1 MGRKAPYSKKMMDA
15 LRRGGF
21 KQGSRGNLGYDI
33 IREKGVKKIELYGT
47 LTPKIFGE
55 NWQLALKLIDR
66 YVYPK
71 SSRANIAGLRHYTL
85 DGEEQKLPSVTT
97 VLGQTQPKEKQES
110 LERWRNRVGLRE
122 AQKITRDAAIRG
134 TAMHKYL
141 EDLIRGERSLDLTPL
156 GVEATKMAEVIVDRG
171 LNDCSEIYGIEAT
184 LFYPGLYAGSVDLV
198 AKYKDKVSIIDFK
211 QTNKPKQREWIGD
224 YFLQMAAYGMAHDA
238 VYGTS
243 IEQGVIMMCSKDGY
257 YQQFMIEGE
266 EFRQAKH
273 NFLGRLNEFYS
284 MDNNST
290 TVVRSD
296 DGAKV

>member
-1 MGRKAPYSKKMMDA
+1 MK
-15 LRRGGF
+15 
-21 KQGSRGNLGYDI
+21 I
-33 IREKGVKKIELYGT
+33 IEKYK
-47 LTPKIFGE
+47 
-55 NWQLALKLIDR
+55 
-66 YVYPK
+66 YP
-71 SSRANIAGLRHYTL
+71 SSTRANIEGLRHYTIT
-85 DGEEQKLPSVTT
+85 GEQQKLPSVTA
-97 VLGQTQPKEKQES
+97 VLGATQPKEKQES
-110 LERWRNRVGLRE
+110 LERWRKRVGLRE

-141 EDLIRGERSLDLTPL
+141 EDLIRGQKSLDLTPL
-156 GVEATKMAEVIVDRG
+156 GIEATKMAEIIVERG

-184 LFYPGLYAGSVDLV
+184 LYYPNLYAGSVDLV

-257 YQQFMIEGE
+257 YQQFMIEGD

-273 NFLGRLNEFYS
+273 KFLGRLDEFYNG
-284 MDNNST
+284 MGDNSDA
-290 TVVRSD
+290 VVS
-296 DGAKV
+296 GAG

>member
-1 MGRKAPYSKKMMDA
+1 MKIVNKYS
-15 LRRGGF
+15 
-21 KQGSRGNLGYDI
+21 
-33 IREKGVKKIELYGT
+33 
-47 LTPKIFGE
+47 
-55 NWQLALKLIDR
+55 
-66 YVYPK
+66 YPR
-71 SSRANIAGLRHYTL
+71 SSRAKLDGLRHYTI
-85 DGEEQKLPSVTT
+85 DGSQKKLPSVTT

-141 EDLIRGERSLDLTPL
+141 EDLIRGQRSLDLTPL
-156 GVEATKMAEVIVDRG
+156 GVEATKMAEIIVERG

-184 LFYPGLYAGSVDLV
+184 LYYPNLYAGSVDLV

-257 YQQFMIEGE
+257 YQQFVIEGKE
-266 EFRQAKH
+266 VRDAKH
-273 NFLGRLNEFYS
+273 KFLGRLNEFYNL
-284 MDNNST
+284 DNNSDA
-290 TVVRSD
+290 VVRGD
-296 DGAKV
+296 R

>member
-1 MGRKAPYSKKMMDA
+1 MKLVDKYS
-15 LRRGGF
+15 
-21 KQGSRGNLGYDI
+21 
-33 IREKGVKKIELYGT
+33 
-47 LTPKIFGE
+47 
-55 NWQLALKLIDR
+55 
-66 YVYPK
+66 YPK
-71 SSRANIAGLRHYTL
+71 SSRAKLDGLRHYTI
-85 DGEEQKLPSVTT
+85 DGSQKKLPSVTT

-141 EDLIRGERSLDLTPL
+141 EDLIRGQRSLDLTPL
-156 GVEATKMAEVIVDRG
+156 GVEATKMAEIIVERG

-184 LFYPGLYAGSVDLV
+184 LFYPNLYAGSVDLV

-257 YQQFMIEGE
+257 YQQFMIEGD
-266 EFRQAKH
+266 EFRRAKH
-273 NFLGRLNEFYS
+273 KFLGRLDEFYNG
-284 MDNNST
+284 MGNNSDA
-290 TVVRSD
+290 VVS
-296 DGAKV
+296 GAG

>member
-1 MGRKAPYSKKMMDA
+1 MKLVDKYS
-15 LRRGGF
+15 
-21 KQGSRGNLGYDI
+21 
-33 IREKGVKKIELYGT
+33 
-47 LTPKIFGE
+47 
-55 NWQLALKLIDR
+55 
-66 YVYPK
+66 YPK
-71 SSRANIAGLRHYTL
+71 SSRAKLDGLRHYTI
-85 DGEEQKLPSVTT
+85 DGSQKKLPSVTT

-141 EDLIRGERSLDLTPL
+141 EDLIRGQRSLDLTPL
-156 GVEATKMAEVIVDRG
+156 GIEATKMAEIIVERG

-184 LFYPGLYAGSVDLV
+184 LYYPNLYAGSVDLV

-257 YQQFMIEGE
+257 YQQFMIEGD
-266 EFRQAKH
+266 EFRRAKH
-273 NFLGRLNEFYS
+273 KFLGRLDEFYNG
-284 MDNNST
+284 MGNNSDA
-290 TVVRSD
+290 VVS
-296 DGAKV
+296 GAG

>member
-1 MGRKAPYSKKMMDA
+1 M
-15 LRRGGF
+15 
-21 KQGSRGNLGYDI
+21 
-33 IREKGVKKIELYGT
+33 KIVD
-47 LTPKIFGE
+47 K
-55 NWQLALKLIDR
+55 

-71 SSRANIAGLRHYTL
+71 SSRANIAGLRHYTV
-85 DGEEQKLPSVTT
+85 DGEERGLPSVTT

-156 GVEATKMAEVIVDRG
+156 GVEATRMAEIIVERG

-184 LFYPGLYAGSVDLV
+184 LYYPGLYAGSVDLV
-198 AKYKDKVSIIDFK
+198 AKYKDKISIIDFK

-238 VYGTS
+238 VYGTT

-257 YQQFMIEGE
+257 YQQFVIEGK
-266 EFRQAKH
+266 EFRDAKH
-273 NFLGRLNEFYS
+273 KFLGRLDGFYN
-284 MDNNST
+284 MDNNSDA
-290 TVVRSD
+290 VVRGD
-296 DGAKV
+296 R

>member
-1 MGRKAPYSKKMMDA
+1 MKIVNKYS
-15 LRRGGF
+15 
-21 KQGSRGNLGYDI
+21 
-33 IREKGVKKIELYGT
+33 
-47 LTPKIFGE
+47 
-55 NWQLALKLIDR
+55 
-66 YVYPK
+66 YPK
-71 SSRANIAGLRHYTL
+71 SSRAKLDGLRHYTI
-85 DGEEQKLPSVTT
+85 DGSQKKLPSVTT

-141 EDLIRGERSLDLTPL
+141 EDLIRGQRSLDLTPL
-156 GVEATKMAEVIVDRG
+156 GIEATKMAEIIVERG

-184 LFYPGLYAGSVDLV
+184 LYYPNLYAGSVDLV

-257 YQQFMIEGE
+257 YQQFMIEGD
-266 EFRQAKH
+266 EFRRAKH
-273 NFLGRLNEFYS
+273 KFLGRLDEFYNG
-284 MDNNST
+284 MGNNSDA
-290 TVVRSD
+290 VVS
-296 DGAKV
+296 GAG

>member
-1 MGRKAPYSKKMMDA
+1 VKIVDKYS
-15 LRRGGF
+15 
-21 KQGSRGNLGYDI
+21 
-33 IREKGVKKIELYGT
+33 
-47 LTPKIFGE
+47 
-55 NWQLALKLIDR
+55 
-66 YVYPK
+66 YPK
-71 SSRANIAGLRHYTL
+71 SSRAKLDGLRHYTI
-85 DGEEQKLPSVTT
+85 DGSQKKLPSVTT

-141 EDLIRGERSLDLTPL
+141 EDLIRGQRSLDLTPL
-156 GVEATKMAEVIVDRG
+156 GVEATKMAEIIVERG

-184 LFYPGLYAGSVDLV
+184 LFYPNLYAGSVDLV

-257 YQQFMIEGE
+257 YQQFMIEGD
-266 EFRQAKH
+266 EFRRAKH
-273 NFLGRLNEFYS
+273 KFLGRLDEFYNG
-284 MDNNST
+284 MGNNSDA
-290 TVVRSD
+290 VVS
-296 DGAKV
+296 GAG